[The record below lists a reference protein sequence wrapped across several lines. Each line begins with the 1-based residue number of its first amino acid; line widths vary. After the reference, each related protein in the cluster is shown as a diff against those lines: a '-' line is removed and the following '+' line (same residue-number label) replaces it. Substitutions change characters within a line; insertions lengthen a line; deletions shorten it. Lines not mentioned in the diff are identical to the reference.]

1 MELTDCIREQ
11 LTNNL
16 YRVSLNDKNNIL
28 YINTKSKECHLVF
41 KNINIELNSLSV
53 RYDKQIG
60 DNNIVILEFYSEEG
74 HSEVLLKNGILVHEN
89 KNNLDLFYEV
99 HETFDE
105 DIFSYQTFD
114 NTSNLMNIDGE
125 NILSHDSIYYISTNQ
140 NRYIVVGWY
149 DEDEIEQYNLYDLTE
164 RKFVMHSDDYMKV
177 CDEPTNDNKDRI
189 IVIRKGK
196 CFIVDIDNNI
206 ISSQINCEFDTG
218 LNMLLNSDNNDVVD
232 LNDPEEYIDL
242 STKRD
247 SIETPHDI
255 SNDSKQKDQIFKLP
269 KENGV
274 PKQIALNIE
283 SDGSY
288 SIKVT
293 Y

>member
-1 MELTDCIREQ
+1 MEITDCIREQ

-41 KNINIELNSLSV
+41 KNTNIELNSSV

-60 DNNIVILEFYSEEG
+60 DNNIVILDFYSEEG

-99 HETFDE
+99 RETFDE

-125 NILSHDSIYYISTNQ
+125 NILSHDSIFYISTNQ

-149 DEDEIEQYNLYDLTE
+149 DEDEIEHYNLYDLTE
-164 RKFVMHSDDYMKV
+164 RKFIMYSGDKPCTHGCAEYDHCHGTY
-177 CDEPTNDNKDRI
+177 CDND
-189 IVIRKGK
+189 
-196 CFIVDIDNNI
+196 
-206 ISSQINCEFDTG
+206 
-218 LNMLLNSDNNDVVD
+218 
-232 LNDPEEYIDL
+232 
-242 STKRD
+242 
-247 SIETPHDI
+247 
-255 SNDSKQKDQIFKLP
+255 
-269 KENGV
+269 
-274 PKQIALNIE
+274 
-283 SDGSY
+283 
-288 SIKVT
+288 
-293 Y
+293 

>member
-1 MELTDCIREQ
+1 MEITDCIREQ

-41 KNINIELNSLSV
+41 KNMNIELNSLSV

-60 DNNIVILEFYSEEG
+60 DNNIVILDFYSEEG

-105 DIFSYQTFD
+105 DIFSYRTFD

-125 NILSHDSIYYISTNQ
+125 NILSHDSIFYISTNQ

-164 RKFVMHSDDYMKV
+164 RKFVMYSDDYMKV

-206 ISSQINCEFDTG
+206 ISSQINCEFDAG

-232 LNDPEEYIDL
+232 LNDL
-242 STKRD
+242 
-247 SIETPHDI
+247 
-255 SNDSKQKDQIFKLP
+255 
-269 KENGV
+269 
-274 PKQIALNIE
+274 
-283 SDGSY
+283 
-288 SIKVT
+288 
-293 Y
+293 